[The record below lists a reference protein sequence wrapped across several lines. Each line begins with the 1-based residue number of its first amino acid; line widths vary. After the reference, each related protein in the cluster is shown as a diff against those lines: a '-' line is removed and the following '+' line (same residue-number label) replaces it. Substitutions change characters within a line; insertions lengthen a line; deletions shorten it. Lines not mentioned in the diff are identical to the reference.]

1 MSLVRQPVEGSVP
14 AMSDSP
20 THHSRRPETPVQ
32 ASPVPTAQLS
42 GILRRVG
49 TIGDMLDRSVGNADH
64 PLKVQ
69 IERFD
74 GPVHAVIEGRNTTLF
89 GTNSYL
95 GLNFDPRCI
104 ASAEQALRQW
114 GTGST
119 ASRVASGN
127 QDGHVALERAIAA
140 FYGRPDAI
148 VFSTGFMANLGTICG
163 LAGDG
168 DLILYD
174 SHCHA
179 SIIDACRASGATFK
193 PFKHNDAADL
203 ARALGEATVPAS
215 RILVVLEGL
224 YSVWGDVGEVKALAT
239 VAKEHG
245 ALVFVDEAHG
255 LGLYGE
261 QGRGV
266 TEAQGAEHLVDA
278 IVGTFSKSVGVIGGY
293 CVTMH
298 PALKGLRFL
307 ARAYLY
313 TASLP
318 PAVVASASTAIGII
332 ANEPELRAGM
342 WRKAERFCK
351 GVQQLGYSLCAAPG
365 PVGSIRMRGLV
376 QGLDFWRELLA
387 RGVYVNLLIPPA
399 TPGGEVLLR
408 FSVSAAHS
416 EDDIDRF
423 LDILREMAPR
433 AIPA

>member
-1 MSLVRQPVEGSVP
+1 
-14 AMSDSP
+14 MSDSP
-20 THHSRRPETPVQ
+20 VQPTPRPEPAAGTQ
-32 ASPVPTAQLS
+32 QLQ

-49 TIGDMLDRSVGNADH
+49 MIGDMLDRSVGNADH
-64 PLKVQ
+64 PLRVQ
-69 IERFD
+69 IERFE
-74 GPVHAVIEGRNTTLF
+74 GPVHAVIDGRHTTLF

-104 ASAEQALRQW
+104 AAAEKALRQW

-127 QDGHVALERAIAA
+127 QEGHVQLERVIAR
-140 FYGRPDAI
+140 FYDRPDAI
-148 VFSTGFMANLGTICG
+148 VFSTGFMANMGTICG
-163 LAGDG
+163 LASDG

-193 PFKHNDAADL
+193 PFKHNDPADL
-203 ARALGEATVPAS
+203 DRLLKEATVPAS

-224 YSVWGDVGEVKALAT
+224 YSVWGDVGEVRKLGT

-255 LGLYGE
+255 LGIYGE
-261 QGRGV
+261 NGRGV
-266 TEAQGAEHLVDA
+266 TEAQDAEHLVDA

-293 CVTMH
+293 CVTSH
-298 PALKGLRFL
+298 PALKALRFL

-318 PAVVASASTAIGII
+318 PAVVASASTAIEII
-332 ANEPELRAGM
+332 GSEPELRASM
-342 WRKAERFCK
+342 WRKARRFCE
-351 GVQQLGYSLCAAPG
+351 GVEALGYSLSAAPG
-365 PVGSIRMRGLV
+365 PVGSIRMRGLI
-376 QGLDFWRELLA
+376 QGLDFWRDLLG
-387 RGVYVNLLIPPA
+387 RGIYVTLLIPPA

-416 EDDIDRF
+416 EADIDRF
-423 LDILREMAPR
+423 LGVLRDMAPQ
-433 AIPA
+433 AISA

>member
-1 MSLVRQPVEGSVP
+1 
-14 AMSDSP
+14 MSDSP
-20 THHSRRPETPVQ
+20 AQHNTRPEAAAAT
-32 ASPVPTAQLS
+32 TQLS

-49 TIGDMLDRSVGNADH
+49 MIGDMIDRSVGNADH
-64 PLKVQ
+64 PLRIQ

-74 GPVHAVIEGRNTTLF
+74 GPVQAVIDGRPTTLF

-104 ASAEQALRQW
+104 AAAEQALRQW

-127 QDGHVALERAIAA
+127 QDGHVALERAIAK
-140 FYGRPDAI
+140 FYDRPDAI
-148 VFSTGFMANLGTICG
+148 VFSTGFMANMGTICG
-163 LAGDG
+163 LASDG

-193 PFKHNDAADL
+193 PFKHNDPADL
-203 ARALGEATVPAS
+203 ERALTEATVPAS

-224 YSVWGDVGEVKALAT
+224 YSVWGDVGDVKGLAT
-239 VAKEHG
+239 VAKQHG

-255 LGLYGE
+255 LGLYGDN
-261 QGRGV
+261 GRGV
-266 TEAQGAEHLVDA
+266 TEAQDAEHLVDA

-293 CVTMH
+293 CVTSH
-298 PALKGLRFL
+298 PALRSLRFL

-318 PAVVASASTAIGII
+318 PAVVASARTAIEII
-332 ANEPELRAGM
+332 GSEPALRADM
-342 WRKAERFCK
+342 WRKAERFCL
-351 GVQQLGYSLCAAPG
+351 GVEALGYSLCAAPG

-376 QGLDFWRELLA
+376 QGMDFWRDLLA
-387 RGVYVNLLIPPA
+387 RGIYVNLLIPPA

-416 EDDIDRF
+416 DADIDKF
-423 LDILREMAPR
+423 LDIMREMAPR
-433 AIPA
+433 AISA